1 MDKDKREFAKMLQ
14 GEGLKLLSLERK
26 GKHFKAVIEAAD
38 KKRMT
43 YTLSNSASDH
53 RAAMNCKSD
62 IKRFFN
68 N

>member
-1 MDKDKREFAKMLQ
+1 MDKDKREFVKMLQ
-14 GEGLKLLSLERK
+14 GEGLRLLSLTRS
-26 GKHFKAVIEAAD
+26 GKHYKAVIEAAN

-53 RAAMNCKSD
+53 RAARNCKSD
-62 IKRFFN
+62 IKKFFN